1 MTKRFIDS
9 VTLKGRH
16 WATLEPMQHDHGDE
30 LLEAAK
36 DGELW
41 KLWYTSVANSEA
53 VLNYM
58 DLAMK
63 MREEQGAM
71 PFVVR
76 RNSDG
81 KIVGATR
88 YFNVDEKNRR
98 LEIGHTWY
106 SKSVQRTG
114 LNTECKYMLLK
125 YAFEKLHC
133 IAVEFR
139 THYFNFQS
147 REAITRLGARQ
158 DGILRN
164 HVISTN
170 GTLRDTVVYSEG
182 AFAFPARPAQ
192 RLSAQE
198 KCHADRL
205 LLHPAL
211 RQTSGFGQGIPDAA
225 RSTAGWRGGAEQ

>member
-1 MTKRFIDS
+1 MTKRFVES
-9 VTLKGRH
+9 VTLTGRN
-16 WATLEPMQHDHGDE
+16 WATLEPMQREHADE
-30 LLEAAK
+30 LLQAAK

-41 KLWYTSVANSEA
+41 NLWYTSVADSEA

-58 DLAMK
+58 NSAMS
-63 MREEQGAM
+63 MRDEQGAL

-81 KIVGATR
+81 QIVGSTR

-98 LEIGHTWY
+98 LEVGHTWY

-125 YAFEKLHC
+125 HAFENLHC
-133 IAVEFR
+133 IAVELR

-164 HVISTN
+164 HAIAAN
-170 GTLRDTVVYSEG
+170 GTLRDTVVFSIVQSEWPTVK
-182 AFAFPARPAQ
+182 A
-192 RLSAQE
+192 
-198 KCHADRL
+198 H
-205 LLHPAL
+205 L
-211 RQTSGFGQGIPDAA
+211 RHQLDKP
-225 RSTAGWRGGAEQ
+225 RR

>member
-1 MTKRFIDS
+1 MTARLVEP
-9 VTLKGRH
+9 VTLTGWT
-16 WATLEPMQHDHGDE
+16 WATLEPMQRGHEAE

-41 KLWYTSVANSEA
+41 NLWYTQVAGAEA

-63 MREEQGAM
+63 MRDEQGAM

-76 RNSDG
+76 RKSDG

-88 YFNVDEKNRR
+88 YFNVDDKNRR

-106 SKSVQRTG
+106 SRSVQRTG
-114 LNTECKYMLLK
+114 LNTECKYMMLK
-125 YAFEKLHC
+125 HAFERLHC
-133 IAVEFR
+133 VAVEFR

-147 REAITRLGARQ
+147 REAIARLGARQ

-164 HVISTN
+164 HVISNN
-170 GTLRDTVVYSEG
+170 GTLRDTVVFSIIESEW
-182 AFAFPARPAQ
+182 PTV
-192 RLSAQE
+192 
-198 KCHADRL
+198 KVH
-205 LLHPAL
+205 L
-211 RQTSGFGQGIPDAA
+211 RHQLDKP
-225 RSTAGWRGGAEQ
+225 RN

>member
-1 MTKRFIDS
+1 MSTRLIEP
-9 VTLKGRH
+9 VTLTGRN
-16 WATLEPMQHDHGDE
+16 WATLEPMQPHHEAE

-41 KLWYTSVANSEA
+41 NLWYTSVAGSDA
-53 VLNYM
+53 VIGYM
-58 DLAMK
+58 SVAMK

-76 RNSDG
+76 RKTDG

-88 YFNVDEKNRR
+88 YFNVDEKNKR

-106 SKSVQRTG
+106 SKSVQRSG
-114 LNTECKYMLLK
+114 LNTECKFMLLK
-125 YAFEKLHC
+125 HAFEKLHC

-147 REAITRLGARQ
+147 REAIARLGAKQ

-164 HVISTN
+164 HILANN
-170 GTLRDTVVYSEG
+170 GTLRDTVVFSIIQSEW
-182 AFAFPARPAQ
+182 PAVKA
-192 RLSAQE
+192 
-198 KCHADRL
+198 H
-205 LLHPAL
+205 L
-211 RQTSGFGQGIPDAA
+211 RHQLNKP
-225 RSTAGWRGGAEQ
+225 RG